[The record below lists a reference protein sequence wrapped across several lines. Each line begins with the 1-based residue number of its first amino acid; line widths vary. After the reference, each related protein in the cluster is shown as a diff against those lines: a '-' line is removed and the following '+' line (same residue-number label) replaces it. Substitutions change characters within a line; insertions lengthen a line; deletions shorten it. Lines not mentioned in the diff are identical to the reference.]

1 MPILEREIDLFPD
14 DLLELAP
21 LGSTESDR
29 WWAMYTLAR
38 REKELM
44 RRLRAM
50 EIPFYCPLLPRRS
63 RSRAGRVRTSF
74 CPLFSGYVFVR
85 ADADQRLLALTTNCI
100 SQTIPVA
107 DAEELLRDL
116 RQIRVLIEANVP
128 LSPES
133 RIQPG
138 HRVRVR
144 RGCLRGIEGTVLKR
158 QSGDRLL
165 VSVHFLQQ
173 GASVALGDFDVECI

>member
-1 MPILEREIDLFPD
+1 
-14 DLLELAP
+14 
-21 LGSTESDR
+21 
-29 WWAMYTLAR
+29 
-38 REKELM
+38 
-44 RRLRAM
+44 
-50 EIPFYCPLLPRRS
+50 
-63 RSRAGRVRTSF
+63 
-74 CPLFSGYVFVR
+74 VFVQ
-85 ADADQRLLALTTNCI
+85 ADAEQRLLALTSNCI

-107 DAEELLRDL
+107 DADELLRDL
-116 RQIRVLIEANVP
+116 HQIRLLIEANVP

-144 RGCLRGIEGTVLKR
+144 SGCLRGIEGTVLKR

-173 GASVALGDFDVECI
+173 GASVALGDFELERI